1 MTTAATC
8 ITERL
13 PKFNNALRNLK
24 IQPLV
29 PEEAA
34 ALERAITIDKLRQL
48 VSRAAT
54 DANAAE
60 HLRRQLDKVR
70 IQLPAPPDDAA
81 HAPAPTDLAPRAPR
95 PAPTPRSA
103 FTAVP
108 TNNVTPMPERR
119 PESSVTTREAEE
131 PDPPRT
137 RSIDRHGFHIYGGKG
152 ALTIEADARSRAKG
166 TIEHVLYVD
175 GALATAP
182 REYNWSDKLTFM
194 LLPTE
199 LAGVMAVLCGIIDKL
214 EFRNHGEDK
223 DKSLCIEHQGN
234 CVFLKILHARRAV
247 AVPITPEDAMR
258 MAALTL
264 RQLRLN
270 HFGLGG
276 QEVLALVRSVYSPL
290 KTAANARRQA

>member
-1 MTTAATC
+1 M
-8 ITERL
+8 L
-13 PKFNNALRNLK
+13 P
-24 IQPLV
+24 
-29 PEEAA
+29 
-34 ALERAITIDKLRQL
+34 IDKLESFVRRAEELDRLLCDPEVTNDSGRYRRLSKERAGLESLVTVYGEFKKLTKQL
-48 VSRAAT
+48 EEDRAA
-54 DANAAE
+54 
-60 HLRRQLDKVR
+60 LDDPE
-70 IQLPAPPDDAA
+70 L
-81 HAPAPTDLAPRAPR
+81 HDL
-95 PAPTPRSA
+95 
-103 FTAVP
+103 V
-108 TNNVTPMPERR
+108 
-119 PESSVTTREAEE
+119 AEE
-131 PDPPRT
+131 IP
-137 RSIDRHGFHIYGGKG
+137 G
-152 ALTIEADARSRAKG
+152 LEAQ
-166 TIEHVLYVD
+166 
-175 GALATAP
+175 LATLS
-182 REYNWSDKLTFM
+182 RELTFM